1 VSKAKIVIHAEK
13 CCGCRICELICS
25 LTHTGVFNL
34 SKARIR
40 VCIQR
45 TPSNKKI
52 SPFLIDVPVVCEECN
67 PAPCM
72 EICPVEA
79 FSRDPQTDA
88 VLIDEDECT
97 GCGLC
102 IEECPEGIL
111 RLDLDRNIAIK
122 CDLCS
127 GSPEC
132 VKYCPTSALDFKI

>member
-1 VSKAKIVIHAEK
+1 
-13 CCGCRICELICS
+13 
-25 LTHTGVFNL
+25 
-34 SKARIR
+34 
-40 VCIQR
+40 
-45 TPSNKKI
+45 
-52 SPFLIDVPVVCEECN
+52 
-67 PAPCM
+67 M